1 MSQAQRIQFEQQYND
16 ALNGD
21 KAENKIPDQPF
32 SKIKD
37 SREWTKGSEPMTA
50 AQRSYLLTLM
60 ELHGENLDENLTK
73 AQAAELIDHKMQN
86 ITIPPAGEEGND
98 FWQSL
103 KNLENWST
111 GEEPATFFQLS
122 YLKTL
127 ADEPGD
133 IVGEKLS
140 KAEASKQIEAL
151 QGKAALGK

>member
-60 ELHGENLDENLTK
+60 ELHGENLPVRHPPRHPDFLCTGNK
-73 AQAAELIDHKMQN
+73 YQALRQR
-86 ITIPPAGEEGND
+86 
-98 FWQSL
+98 
-103 KNLENWST
+103 T
-111 GEEPATFFQLS
+111 GHTVAVGQFFC
-122 YLKTL
+122 
-127 ADEPGD
+127 P
-133 IVGEKLS
+133 
-140 KAEASKQIEAL
+140 
-151 QGKAALGK
+151 

>member
-37 SREWTKGSEPMTA
+37 SREWTKGNEPMTE
-50 AQRSYLLTLM
+50 AQRSYLVTLM
-60 ELHGENLDENLTK
+60 ELHGESMDDHLTK

-86 ITIPPAGEEGND
+86 ITIPPPGEDGND

-103 KNLENWST
+103 KNLENWAS
-111 GEEPATFFQLS
+111 GDEPAPFFQLS

-133 IVGEKLS
+133 IDSEKLS
-140 KAEASKQIEAL
+140 KTEASKKIEAL
-151 QGKAALGK
+151 QQKTALGK